1 MKTVE
6 EILRDELLE
15 DILTIIEQKEELR
28 YLKKYIIAATEK
40 HAEQFKLK
48 QPKVI
53 QSFPDWYKELSLL
66 ELQMQELKYDMPK
79 NLIERRGY
87 VTDLETFD
95 MKLTAMQNR
104 LHRAFEELK
113 GNVV

>member
-1 MKTVE
+1 MKEDLIRKFVEKLDYSYNYKTVNE
-6 EILRDELLE
+6 RQSIINDLCEIAGIEQ
-15 DILTIIEQKEELR
+15 LTIPIVNKSL
-28 YLKKYIIAATEK
+28 
-40 HAEQFKLK
+40 
-48 QPKVI
+48 
-53 QSFPDWYKELSLL
+53 PDWYKELSLL
-66 ELQMQELKYDMPK
+66 ELQMQALKYDIPR
-79 NLIERRGY
+79 NLIEKQGY

>member
-1 MKTVE
+1 MDEVKLALDLNKVVHNE
-6 EILRDELLE
+6 CKDVPHDIGLRLLE
-15 DILTIIEQKEELR
+15 VV
-28 YLKKYIIAATEK
+28 KKHIG
-40 HAEQFKLK
+40 EQFKLK

-66 ELQMQELKYDMPK
+66 ELQMQELKYDMQK
-79 NLIERRGY
+79 NLIERRGC

-95 MKLTAMQNR
+95 MKLTAMQNV